1 MKNTI
6 LLIIAISFLIG
17 CKKQAEKIEEL
28 SIKILSYKKVDSANY
43 YCVLSFEN
51 NSPKNYVLPAR
62 SQIYLLSTKNGIVGY
77 HDLGKIEGKIV
88 SSDFVDYAGEA
99 NSNESVKVQQ
109 LIHQF
114 YKETVFSYDK
124 SGNDLEKYGW
134 YRFENMVSSL
144 LFMSKNSKQKVVVWF
159 HASDINQNTLINKE
173 SRVSVFSSEQEDSG
187 NFHKIDSLLK
197 IHKLDYRVYGKL
209 PFLKDS
215 LLVNK

>member
-6 LLIIAISFLIG
+6 LFIIAISFLIG

-28 SIKILSYKKVDSANY
+28 SVKILSYKKVDSTNY

-51 NSPKNYVLPAR
+51 NSTKNYVLPAQ
-62 SQIYLLSTKNGIVGY
+62 SDIHLVSTKSGIVGY

-88 SSDFVDYAGEA
+88 SSDFVDYAGRA

-114 YKETVFSYDK
+114 YKETLFSYDK
-124 SGNDLEKYGW
+124 SGDDLEKYGW

-144 LFMSKNSKQKVVVWF
+144 LFMPKNSEQKVIVWF
-159 HASDINQNTLINKE
+159 HAFDINQNTLINKE
-173 SRVSVFSSEQEDSG
+173 SRVSVFSSEQEDYR
-187 NFHKIDSLLK
+187 NFNKIDSLLK
-197 IHKLDYRVYGKL
+197 ITKLNYKVYRKL
-209 PFLKDS
+209 PYLKDS